1 MDMLKI
7 PKEKRCFQE
16 ILLAIKHLKKSIQKN
31 IGTEIDLKEA
41 IRTLDENPKKTKES
55 FWQQAFGRRRGR
67 ITCADRLFEKDCGKG
82 RLPQLVDTVHV
93 NSMDVLSN

>member
-16 ILLAIKHLKKSIQKN
+16 ILLAIKHLKKSIKKN

-41 IRTLDENPKKTKES
+41 IKTLDENPKKTKES
-55 FWQQAFGRRRGR
+55 SKEIQESTKFLKIFNEPSKIKHETKFDFKEDI
-67 ITCADRLFEKDCGKG
+67 ITYDENTNTSKG
-82 RLPQLVDTVHV
+82 Y
-93 NSMDVLSN
+93 